1 MRDNKLSINNYLKIN
16 KDYFNKSYFAP
27 NIESFI
33 FRFYGRILV
42 HDFNITGKN
51 KEKILDFG
59 CGQGSAL
66 KYFHNLGFDV
76 YGVDISPKD
85 INIARKKIASKRK
98 NFKVIKSKPNEK
110 NIFFNNKKFN
120 IVISIQTLDFLSNT
134 HFNKAIK
141 CIYNNMEKGG
151 IIYASMNAWSHY
163 YRAKHGKY
171 LSNGLWNI
179 KFDNGRVKYDLRY
192 NFIKSKFAM
201 KEKFKLFK
209 PVYLDYYDSS
219 FRNEGSEKRYTF
231 LGIKK

>member
-76 YGVDISPKD
+76 YGVDISPK
-85 INIARKKIASKRK
+85 
-98 NFKVIKSKPNEK
+98 VPP
-110 NIFFNNKKFN
+110 
-120 IVISIQTLDFLSNT
+120 
-134 HFNKAIK
+134 
-141 CIYNNMEKGG
+141 
-151 IIYASMNAWSHY
+151 
-163 YRAKHGKY
+163 
-171 LSNGLWNI
+171 
-179 KFDNGRVKYDLRY
+179 
-192 NFIKSKFAM
+192 
-201 KEKFKLFK
+201 KEKILK
-209 PVYLDYYDSS
+209 
-219 FRNEGSEKRYTF
+219 
-231 LGIKK
+231 